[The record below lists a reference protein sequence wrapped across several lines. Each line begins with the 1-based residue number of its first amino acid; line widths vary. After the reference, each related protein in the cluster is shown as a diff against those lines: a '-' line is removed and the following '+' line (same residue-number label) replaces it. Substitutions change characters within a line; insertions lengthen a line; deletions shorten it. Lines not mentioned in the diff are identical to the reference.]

1 MSLESYTPCPCGSG
15 KKFKWCCEP
24 IYKEIDRAF
33 TQENEGQ
40 HDVAARIMAEIVAKH
55 PTNPEAWG
63 RQAQLLLAHD
73 KLEEAEQALEKAFA
87 INPNY
92 PFGLLLRARL
102 RFSEGEVAGSLLL
115 ARRAADAY
123 DPEAKDQ
130 LAEVYALIYQAE
142 MRLNRPIA
150 GHAAVKIYA
159 HCAPADDQART
170 MLDAEFGPKGRQPEA
185 VRRDYQLLPPTP
197 TVTGDRRAAWDRALG
212 TAIVPRLGDL
222 ARLFEQLTKDDP
234 NDLSAWFNLGVARA
248 WIGDNRGALDA
259 LNQYLEREP
268 DDLKTTPAATLMEV
282 MRFGHGMEDDCDYLE
297 YSFAFTL
304 RDGDAVS
311 KLLTD
316 WQKANR
322 LLVMPRQQDNT
333 LLAMVLEFGTTGIV
347 TSDAAPPRYG
357 RLAGYFLAVG
367 GVIRV
372 WGFDNEAVGRLRDE
386 MRPRLSIPASEAQE
400 RRGPRQFH
408 EVVTDALVF
417 PVQVPQEEAQKMV
430 LEEATK
436 YFEGTWIHKPRKS
449 LNGKAPTEAVGSPL
463 LRKKLRGIVQF
474 IQDCAHIGLLASYDF
489 NRLRDKVGLEGA
501 VPTSQTAAAA
511 TTGPNIAAMN
521 ATDLASLNLET
532 LTDAQMEEAFQTAQ
546 KVDAPDLARQF
557 AQTLVSRP
565 ATADRA
571 DRFPLYSW
579 LLQRALRDGHND
591 AALDYVNAGESADCT
606 NNEGRRRNEYELWR
620 GKVHAK
626 RGELTETE
634 DVFRRLIERVP
645 ADVKA
650 RGAAAEAMLTLKQP
664 AKALKFAEDG
674 VAEARKKN
682 DRDSEGYLME
692 LAAAAK
698 KQMR

>member
-33 TQENEGQ
+33 TQEGEGQ
-40 HDVAARIMAEIVAKH
+40 HEVAARIMAEIVARH

-102 RFSEGEVAGSLLL
+102 RFSEGEIAGSLLL

-123 DPEAKDQ
+123 DPDAKDQ
-130 LAEVYALIYQAE
+130 LAEVYALICQAE
-142 MRLNRPIA
+142 MRLNRPVA
-150 GHAAVKIYA
+150 GRAALKIYA
-159 HCAPADDQART
+159 HCAPADEQART
-170 MLDAEFGPKGRQPEA
+170 MLDVEFGPQGRQPEA
-185 VRRDYQLLPPTP
+185 VRRDYHLLPPTP
-197 TVTGDRRAAWDRALG
+197 AVSGDRRAAWDRALG
-212 TAIVPRLGDL
+212 SAITPRLGDL
-222 ARLFEQLTKDDP
+222 ARLFEQLTKDDAS
-234 NDLSAWFNLGVARA
+234 DVSAWFNLGIARA

-268 DDLKTTPAATLMEV
+268 DETKTTPAATLMEAV
-282 MRFGHGMEDDCDYLE
+282 RCGHGLEDDCDYLE

-316 WQKANR
+316 WQTANR
-322 LLVMPRQQDNT
+322 LIIMPRQQENT
-333 LLAMVLEFGTTGIV
+333 LFAMVLEFGTTGIV
-347 TSDAAPPRYG
+347 TSGAAPPRYG

-367 GVIRV
+367 GLIRV
-372 WGFDNEAVGRLRDE
+372 WGFDRDAVGRLRDE
-386 MRPRLSIPASEAQE
+386 MRPRLNIPVSEAQE
-400 RRGPRQFH
+400 RRAPRQFH
-408 EVVTDALVF
+408 ETVTDALVF
-417 PVQVPQEEAQKMV
+417 PVQLPQEEAQKLL

-436 YFEGTWIHKPRKS
+436 FFEESWIHKPRKS
-449 LNGKAPTEAVGSPL
+449 LSGATPLDAAGSPL
-463 LRKKLRGIVQF
+463 ARKKLRGVIQF
-474 IQDCAHIGLLASYDF
+474 LQECAHIGLLAAYDF
-489 NRLRDKVGLEGA
+489 DRLRAKVGLQ
-501 VPTSQTAAAA
+501 PTG
-511 TTGPNIAAMN
+511 TTPHAPSGTVAGPSITAMN
-521 ATDLASLNLET
+521 VNELAALNSAT

-546 KVDAPDLARQF
+546 KVDAVDLARQF
-557 AQTLVSRP
+557 AQSLVSRP
-565 ATADRA
+565 ATADRP

-579 LLQRALRDGHND
+579 LLQRALRDGQND
-591 AALDYVNAGESADCT
+591 AALDFVNAGESSDCT
-606 NNEGRRRNEYELWR
+606 HNEGRRRNEYELWR

-626 RGELTETE
+626 RGEVTETE

-645 ADVKA
+645 ADFRA

-674 VAEARKKN
+674 VTEARKKN